1 MPTRDFIVEA
11 IQMLAQLTKSP
22 QYLDQDIVDKCT
34 MLIYRLVTME
44 DSVFN
49 LMLESNEGGFLR
61 TNYFAALENLTK
73 FARLNSAE
81 RTLRW
86 TRHQLEE
93 AMDLMCSFVGLPEVY
108 EYGSDLGELGFSLLK
123 FDQKVAMTAKRGTLR
138 ALDASYK
145 YNTY

>member
-49 LMLESNEGGFLR
+49 LMLEANEGGFLR
-61 TNYFAALENLTK
+61 SNYFAALENLSK

-86 TRHQLEE
+86 TRH
-93 AMDLMCSFVGLPEVY
+93 
-108 EYGSDLGELGFSLLK
+108 
-123 FDQKVAMTAKRGTLR
+123 
-138 ALDASYK
+138 
-145 YNTY
+145 

>member
-1 MPTRDFIVEA
+1 
-11 IQMLAQLTKSP
+11 
-22 QYLDQDIVDKCT
+22 
-34 MLIYRLVTME
+34 MLIYRLITME
-44 DSVFN
+44 DNVFN
-49 LMLESNEGGFLR
+49 LMFEANEGGYLR
-61 TNYFAALENLTK
+61 TNYFAALENLSK

-145 YNTY
+145 YNAY